1 MSGLYIV
8 VMNATHQSGKLYKFL
23 SKRVAKSNESFTHT
37 QIPNKRLHIYG
48 GKWNIPES
56 DIGEF
61 NELYYDHVFI
71 QKKYE
76 FFTEKQLDKGGPI
89 LVDLDF
95 RYDSEIEE
103 RQHTEKHVEEIIH
116 VYLDNLKT
124 IFKFENNKPF
134 PVFIFEKPNVN
145 MEDNVHTKDGI
156 HIIICIQAEHALQI
170 MLRKRVLSE
179 IDSVFGD
186 LPLENDYDDVL
197 DQGITKGYTNWQLYG
212 SRKPGNEAYKL
223 IQWLTLAYDEKDGEF
238 EWKKENIRLFQTKK
252 DFMLLTARCNTHEI
266 FSIREEVMAEY
277 TELMLN
283 KKNSKSAKRK
293 KKSNTKIKWKK
304 TAEKIDMAAISC
316 ESELDEA
323 MELMLEGV
331 KSQDNQLSGGTD
343 YSIKE
348 AHDYTMALPNTYYKP
363 GSYDKWIR
371 VGWALRNT
379 ADCLFITWMKFSSQS
394 KDFSY
399 DDIPDRLEQWNNF
412 DQDTDEKLT
421 IGSLRWWCKDSNKN
435 IYDLIYKNTIGYYL
449 NQTKNQNTDY
459 DLAIVLYQMYKDVF
473 ICESIKNS
481 TWFEF
486 DDHKWSEI
494 DSGTTLRAHIST
506 DMVEKY
512 NEKEQIAREVNKDH
526 EASILYLA
534 IINCLKKTANKDKI
548 MREAKELFYVK
559 KFMNKLDTNPFLLCC
574 KNGVFDFKQN
584 EFRDGNPQD
593 YLSKC
598 TNIDYRELDT
608 IKDAK
613 IIAEINNFFEELFP
627 IKELR
632 EYMWDHLASCLIGN
646 NNNQTFNIYTG
657 RGANGKS
664 VLVELMSMILGDYKG
679 TVPIT
684 LITQKRNCIGSCSPE
699 VVALMGTRYA
709 VMQEPSK
716 GDKINEGIM
725 KELTG
730 GDPIQGRALWQNSLT
745 FVPQFNLVVCTNNLF
760 DIKSNDD
767 GTWRRLR
774 VCDFISRFREN
785 PDDNNPD
792 EPYQFKRKKHMAPVF
807 ESWKHVFLAMLVE
820 RAKKTKGNVEDC
832 PIVMATSKKYRHG
845 QDYLAGFVEDNIKQV
860 QGGKIKK
867 TELHEQFKQ
876 WYSLQYG
883 RKITPPGKELFEYMD
898 KKFGKFKRFWSN
910 VVIDYGDCDDDDED

>member
-1 MSGLYIV
+1 ME
-8 VMNATHQSGKLYKFL
+8 TTGKTVKLNKFL
-23 SKRVAKSNESFTHT
+23 SKRVANSNDDVSHT
-37 QIPNKRLHIYG
+37 RIGNKTLHVYG
-48 GKWNIPES
+48 GKWHIPED
-56 DIGEF
+56 DIDEF
-61 NELYYDHVFI
+61 YQLYYDTVFENRNWEYI
-71 QKKYE
+71 
-76 FFTEKQLDKGGPI
+76 TEKQLDKGGPI

-103 RQHTEKHVEEIIH
+103 RQHTAKHIEEMIH
-116 VYLDNLKT
+116 VYLDSLKT
-124 IFKFENNKPF
+124 VLKFENNKPF
-134 PVFIFEKPNVN
+134 PVFIFEKPMVN
-145 MEDNVHTKDGI
+145 TSDALHTKDGI
-156 HIIICIQAEHALQI
+156 HIIIGIQADHALQI
-170 MLRKRVLSE
+170 MLRNRVLQDIE
-179 IDSVFGD
+179 SVFGD
-186 LPLENDYDDVL
+186 LPLENGWCEIMDE
-197 DQGITKGYTNWQLYG
+197 GITKGHTNWQLYG
-212 SRKPGNEAYKL
+212 SRKPGHDAYQL
-223 IQWLTLAYDEKDGEF
+223 TQWLTLTYDDKDQEF
-238 EWKKENIRLFQTKK
+238 EFDKNNVKSFDIKKN
-252 DFMLLTARCNTHEI
+252 FMQLTARYKHHES
-266 FSIREEVMAEY
+266 FSIREEVLPEY
-277 TELMLN
+277 NELIL
-283 KKNSKSAKRK
+283 SK
-293 KKSNTKIKWKK
+293 KKSQLAKQKKKSSIKIKWKK
-304 TAEKIDMAAISC
+304 TIDKIDLAAISC
-316 ESELDEA
+316 ENELDEA
-323 MELMLEGV
+323 VKLMLDEIESNNEG
-331 KSQDNQLSGGTD
+331 KTRC
-343 YSIKE
+343 IKE
-348 AHDYTMALPNTYYKP
+348 AHDYAMALPKEYYKP

-394 KDFSY
+394 NDFNY
-399 DDIPDRLEQWNNF
+399 EDIPERLQQWNNF
-412 DQDTDEKLT
+412 DQDNDEKLT
-421 IGSLRWWCKDSNKN
+421 IGSLRWWCKQSNEKVYKI
-435 IYDLIYKNTIGYYL
+435 IYGNTIDYYI
-449 NQTKNQNTDY
+449 NQTKNQSTDY
-459 DLAIVLYQMYKDVF
+459 DLAIVLYQMCKDKF

-486 DDHKWSEI
+486 ERHRWSEI
-494 DSGTTLRAHIST
+494 DSGTTLRACIST
-506 DMVEKY
+506 DMVDLYKNKKEKY
-512 NEKEQIAREVNKDH
+512 LINTDVNVKNQATLF
-526 EASILYLA
+526 ENIEIS
-534 IINCLKKTANKDKI
+534 LKKTANKDKI

-559 KFMNKLDTNPFLLCC
+559 KFMNKLDTNPYLLCC
-574 KNGVFDFKQN
+574 KNGVFDFEQN
-584 EFRDGNPQD
+584 RFRDGNPQD

-598 TNIDYRELDT
+598 TNIDYHELDT
-608 IKDAK
+608 VRDAK

-657 RGANGKS
+657 KGANGKS
-664 VLVELMSMILGDYKG
+664 ALVELMSMVLGDYKG

-684 LITQKRNCIGSCSPE
+684 LITQKRNSIGGCSPE

-709 VMQEPSK
+709 VMQEPTK

-792 EPYQFKRKKHMAPVF
+792 EPYQFKRRKHMAPVF
-807 ESWKHVFLAMLVE
+807 ESWKHIFLAMLIE

-845 QDYLAGFVEDNIKQV
+845 QDYLAGFVEDNIKEV

-883 RKITPPGKELFEYMD
+883 RKITPPGRELFEYMD
-898 KKFGKFKRFWSN
+898 KRFGKFKRCWSN
-910 VVIDYGDCDDDDED
+910 VVIDYGDSDDDED